1 MKVAIIGANGQLGSD
16 LVEVFG
22 EDAIPLTHRDL
33 DVSNPE
39 SLKILNELKP
49 EVIINT
55 AAYVRVDD
63 AEVEVE
69 KAFQVN
75 AIGALNIAKVCNEI
89 NAVNV
94 YISTDYVFDGAKG
107 EPYDEDDV
115 PNPINVYGLSKYTGE
130 IFTRNFSL
138 CGAPPHDPASPV
150 RALKKTLPKKYYVI
164 RSSSLYGKAGARGK
178 GGNFVEFMI
187 QKARSGEEL
196 KVVDDQFM
204 SPTYTKDAAVM
215 LKRFLA
221 IKPAFG
227 IYHIVNEGYC
237 SWYDFTKEIFSI
249 MGWDAQIQITPI
261 KSSELKRL
269 ARRPVF
275 SALQNKKIREVGL
288 EMRDWREALK
298 DYLVEKGE
306 IVTKGNKGGKLFMW
320 DE

>member
-16 LVEVFG
+16 LVGVFK
-22 EDAIPLTHRDL
+22 EEAIPLTHRDL
-33 DVSNPE
+33 DVTEPE
-39 SLKILNELKP
+39 SVGILKDLMP
-49 EVIINT
+49 DVVINT

-75 AIGALNIAKVCNEI
+75 AIGALNVAQVCNDI
-89 NAVNV
+89 NAVNI
-94 YISTDYVFDGAKG
+94 YISTDYVFDGTKG
-107 EPYDEDDV
+107 APYGEEDV
-115 PNPINVYGLSKYTGE
+115 PSPINVYGLSKYAGE
-130 IFTRNFSL
+130 VFTRNFSL

-164 RSSSLYGKAGARGK
+164 RSSGLYGKAGARGK

-204 SPTYTKDAAVM
+204 SPTYTMDVAVM
-215 LKRFLA
+215 LKKFLEV
-221 IKPAFG
+221 KPEFG

-237 SWYDFTKEIFSI
+237 NWYDFTTEIFNI
-249 MGWDAQIQITPI
+249 LGWDAKIQITPI

-269 ARRPVF
+269 ARRPIF
-275 SALQNKKIREVGL
+275 SALWNKKLDELGL
-288 EMRDWREALK
+288 RMRNWKEALK
-298 DYLVEKGE
+298 EYLMEEKMGR
-306 IVTKGNKGGKLFMW
+306 
-320 DE
+320 

>member
-16 LVEVFG
+16 LVKVFG
-22 EDAIPLTHRDL
+22 KDAIPLTRRDL
-33 DVSNPE
+33 DVTDAE
-39 SLKILNELKP
+39 SVKILEELKP
-49 EVIINT
+49 DVIINT

-75 AIGALNIAKVCNEI
+75 AIGALNVAKVCNEI

-107 EPYDEDDV
+107 VPYTEEDI
-115 PNPINVYGLSKYTGE
+115 PNPINVYGLSKYAGE
-130 IFTRNFSL
+130 ILTRNFSL
-138 CGAPPHDPASPV
+138 K
-150 RALKKTLPKKYYVI
+150 KKTLPKKYYVI

-204 SPTYTKDAAVM
+204 SPTYTKDVAVM
-215 LKRFLA
+215 LKRFLK
-221 IKPAFG
+221 IKPEFG
-227 IYHIVNEGYC
+227 VYHIVNEGYC
-237 SWYDFTKEIFSI
+237 SWYDFTREIFNVL
-249 MGWDAQIQITPI
+249 GWNAQIQITPI

-275 SALQNKKIREVGL
+275 SALKNKKLDDLGL
-288 EMRDWREALK
+288 RMRNWKEALK
-298 DYLVEKGE
+298 DYLVEKGGMRGR
-306 IVTKGNKGGKLFMW
+306 KARGKRR
-320 DE
+320 EAREQ